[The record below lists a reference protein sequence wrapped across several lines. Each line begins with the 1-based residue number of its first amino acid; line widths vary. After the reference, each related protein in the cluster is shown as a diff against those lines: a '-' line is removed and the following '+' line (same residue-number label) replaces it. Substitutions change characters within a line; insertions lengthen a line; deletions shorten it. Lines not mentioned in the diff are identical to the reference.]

1 MCGHMDKNVDVDTR
15 MDLIMTMSVE
25 MNMHIVFSA
34 GHRTVLNANSFADM
48 PLTGAQMADG
58 T

>member
-25 MNMHIVFSA
+25 MNMHCVQCW
-34 GHRTVLNANSFADM
+34 TPNSFADM